1 MMGNILSL
9 IVLTISVGVLLW
21 ASSKMA
27 SIKRNV
33 LYTSNIVQEQ
43 RSQLVDLSKQQ
54 SKIIHNFNLLAKKL
68 ELMSG
73 QEQNIITSIADP
85 EIDQL
90 KQDINLLNPKF
101 CEKTLMLKDD

>member
-1 MMGNILSL
+1 MSSIISL

-43 RSQLVDLSKQQ
+43 RSQLIDLSKQQ

-68 ELMSG
+68 ELMTG
-73 QEQNIITSIADP
+73 EEQTSLITSID
-85 EIDQL
+85 EN
-90 KQDINLLNPKF
+90 DINLLNPKIT
-101 CEKTLMLKDD
+101 ENTRLL